1 MNSGVVSASSFWW
14 NTPLPYRVLGPG
26 EEVLMQGAERVRYP
40 ARVERAFLEQ
50 GCVILLHG
58 KRLMRKEL
66 AYGEKRTLQDLPR
79 PRG

>member
-1 MNSGVVSASSFWW
+1 MNRETTLASELWW

-26 EEVLMQGAERVRYP
+26 GAVLMQGPERVRYP

-50 GCVILLHG
+50 GCVILLNG
-58 KRLMRKEL
+58 KRLTRKEL

>member
-1 MNSGVVSASSFWW
+1 MSREITFAPAFWW

-26 EEVLMQGAERVRYP
+26 GEVLMQGAERVRYP
-40 ARVERAFLEQ
+40 ARVERALLEQ
-50 GCVILLHG
+50 GCVILLNG
-58 KRLMRKEL
+58 KRLTRKEL

>member
-26 EEVLMQGAERVRYP
+26 GDVLMQGAERVRYP

-50 GCVILLHG
+50 GCVILLNE
-58 KRLMRKEL
+58 KRLTRKEL
-66 AYGEKRTLQDLPR
+66 AHGKESTLQELPR